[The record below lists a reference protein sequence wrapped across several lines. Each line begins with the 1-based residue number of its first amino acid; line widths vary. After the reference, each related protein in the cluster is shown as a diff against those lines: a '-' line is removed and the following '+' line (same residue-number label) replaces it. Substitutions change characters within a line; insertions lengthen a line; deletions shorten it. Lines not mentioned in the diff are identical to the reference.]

1 MTHDAEALDESL
13 GVTAVRIFKF
23 SGLARI
29 RAARAGVVVEVAEE
43 TVTIGVAESN
53 VALQSVIRANNI
65 VLDAQLHEKIQRT
78 MRLQK
83 AESGL

>member
-23 SGLARI
+23 GGLARI